1 MGSEPLITWPKPI
14 YELLEFVAAFLAI
27 GPLGFRYGVAR
38 PSAAWAADDRG
49 AERRLRGSGIGVV
62 GRCGR

>member
-1 MGSEPLITWPKPI
+1 MQSEPLITWPKPI

-38 PSAAWAADDRG
+38 PSAAWAANGPTVRCVTL
-49 AERRLRGSGIGVV
+49 RRPAAIGE
-62 GRCGR
+62 

>member
-1 MGSEPLITWPKPI
+1 MQSEPLITWPKPI

-38 PSAAWAADDRG
+38 PTAGS
-49 AERRLRGSGIGVV
+49 RRAVRVTVATGF
-62 GRCGR
+62 